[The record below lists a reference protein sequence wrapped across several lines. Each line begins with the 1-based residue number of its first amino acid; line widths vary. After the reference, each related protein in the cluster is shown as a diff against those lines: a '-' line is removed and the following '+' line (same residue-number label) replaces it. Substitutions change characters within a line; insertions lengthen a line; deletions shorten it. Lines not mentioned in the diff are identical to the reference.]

1 MEEEKLEE
9 RRVGFRN
16 LREAREIKDEI
27 ILSRR
32 RNGGRSSRG
41 GGGWMSG
48 FHSFNFSR
56 IYFKFIAYFK
66 LILTFKDRQNITL
79 NYKNHK

>member
-16 LREAREIKDEI
+16 LREAREIKDET

-32 RNGGRSSRG
+32 SNGGRSSRG

-48 FHSFNFSR
+48 FHSFNFHE
-56 IYFKFIAYFK
+56 YFKFLYLGKAC
-66 LILTFKDRQNITL
+66 
-79 NYKNHK
+79 

>member
-16 LREAREIKDEI
+16 LREAREIKDET

-32 RNGGRSSRG
+32 SNGGRSSRG
-41 GGGWMSG
+41 VGGWMSG
-48 FHSFNFSR
+48 FHSFNFDE
-56 IYFKFIAYFK
+56 YFLYLYF
-66 LILTFKDRQNITL
+66 T
-79 NYKNHK
+79 KNGHVV